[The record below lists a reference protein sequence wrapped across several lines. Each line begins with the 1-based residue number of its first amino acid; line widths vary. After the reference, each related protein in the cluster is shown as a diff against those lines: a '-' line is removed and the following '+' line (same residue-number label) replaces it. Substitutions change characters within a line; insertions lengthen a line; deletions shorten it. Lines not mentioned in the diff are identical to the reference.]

1 MIRRALTYG
10 LLGAAGVATWTMLEY
25 ALGWHE
31 SRADVGRYT
40 AWFALLAPVIAIALG
55 VRAAGRQRAEG
66 MSFGAGMAEGTAVT
80 LVFSIAVTIFY
91 YLYFSIINPGYNDAG
106 ATVDPARTAK
116 AALGTSIATGILIT
130 IACAAIFRTPA
141 PRPSV
146 AP

>member
-10 LLGAAGVATWTMLEY
+10 LLGAAGVAAWTMLEY

-40 AWFALLAPVIAIALG
+40 AWLALLAPVIAIVLG
-55 VRAAGRQRAEG
+55 VRAARRQRAEG
-66 MSFGAGMAEGTAVT
+66 LSFGAGMAEGTAIT
-80 LVFSIAVTIFY
+80 LVFSVAVTIFY

-106 ATVDPARTAK
+106 ATVDPVRTAK

-130 IACAAIFRTPA
+130 IICAAILRTRA
-141 PRPSV
+141 ARASV
-146 AP
+146 AS